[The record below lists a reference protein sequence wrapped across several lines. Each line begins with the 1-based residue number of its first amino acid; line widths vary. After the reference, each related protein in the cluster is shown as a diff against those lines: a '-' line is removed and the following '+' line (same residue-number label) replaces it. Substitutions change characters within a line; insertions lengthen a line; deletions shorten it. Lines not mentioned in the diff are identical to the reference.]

1 MRILLKLTL
10 ITLILSNACTH
21 YLDKNYR
28 FTGKDYEFISLK
40 DKNIFSCTS
49 NLILTRDTEKIPST
63 KFKLYLPKN
72 IKTFNVGDMNEF
84 IFYYPNKQYFI
95 IHMDNERKH
104 IVSNDT
110 LYTPN
115 YKELEPFIEKLGTP
129 IVKELGTHKRERRV
143 RLIFKRRNA
152 SILLYNI
159 KKENIGIF
167 IKCAE
172 SLEFL

>member
-1 MRILLKLTL
+1 MLSKLTL
-10 ITLILSNACTH
+10 VTLFLSTSCTH

-49 NLILTRDTEKIPST
+49 NLILTRDTEEIAST
-63 KFKLYLPKN
+63 KFMLYLPKN
-72 IKTFNVGDMNEF
+72 IKTFNIGNMNEF
-84 IFYYPNKQYFI
+84 IFYYSNKQYFI
-95 IHMDNERKH
+95 IHMDNERNR

-110 LYTPN
+110 MYTPN
-115 YKELEPFIEKLGTP
+115 HKELEPFIEKLGTP
-129 IVKELGTHKRERRV
+129 IVRDIDAHKRELRV

-159 KKENIGIF
+159 KKENIGTF

>member
-1 MRILLKLTL
+1 MKVLSKLTL
-10 ITLILSNACTH
+10 AILTLLTACTH
-21 YLDKNYR
+21 YLDKNYM
-28 FTGKDYEFISLK
+28 FTGKDYEFVSLK

-49 NLILTRDTEKIPST
+49 NLILTRDTEEIPST

-72 IKTFNVGDMNEF
+72 IKTFNIGDMNRF
-84 IFYYPNKQYFI
+84 IFYYPNKQYFF
-95 IHMDNERKH
+95 IHMDNERKR

-115 YKELEPFIEKLGTP
+115 PKELEPFIERLGTP
-129 IVKELGTHKRERRV
+129 IVKEPGTHKREHRV

-159 KKENIGIF
+159 KKENMETF